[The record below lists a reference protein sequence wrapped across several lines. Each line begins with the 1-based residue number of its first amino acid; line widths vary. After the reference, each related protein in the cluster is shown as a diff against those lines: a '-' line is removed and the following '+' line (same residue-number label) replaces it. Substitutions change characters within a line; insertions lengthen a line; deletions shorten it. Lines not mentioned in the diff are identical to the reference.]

1 MVFNEVKVVVER
13 NLTTE
18 IDTESS
24 RLSLVKVTVQT
35 RCELPGDKPK
45 SFKQVALKSVAIC
58 NKGGKHIKN
67 IKR

>member
-35 RCELPGDKPK
+35 RRELPGDKPK
-45 SFKQVALKSVAIC
+45 SFKQVTLKSVAIC

>member
-18 IDTESS
+18 VDTEST
-24 RLSLVKVTVQT
+24 RLSLVKVAVQT
-35 RCELPGDKPK
+35 RCELAGDKPK
-45 SFKQVALKSVAIC
+45 SFKQVALKAVAIC

-67 IKR
+67 I